1 MRGGRRQGMLHIFL
15 KSRSVLAIMATLV
28 SMLVATPAWALTT
41 GSLRVTV
48 VDDMDLTIPG
58 VTLTLS
64 GETLIG
70 GEQERVTDD
79 SGQHLFTALPP
90 GSYKL
95 VVVKGGFR
103 GVTVDGLQ
111 IDVNRTTQQKVVM
124 EVGEA
129 DEEIEVVGGR
139 KAIDT
144 EGVSRGTVLTKE
156 FLNKIPA
163 GRSYQAAVNLAPGVS
178 GGGGNPN
185 MAGGASNEN
194 TYMLDGANITD
205 PVTGTFSANF
215 NFDAIQQ
222 IEVLLGGYMPE
233 YGVSVGGV
241 VNVVTESGTNN
252 LEYNQNIYYV
262 NGDLRPRKDSRLS
275 SDGVELIPTGFGQTS
290 QSLQVGSKISGPI
303 VRDKAWFI
311 MSYQWSRS
319 LFNLAGTPQRQTFD
333 GHYMLAKLTVQPTT
347 EHRISG
353 FFQTNPTNIDN
364 IVQGSPFLRDE
375 SQGRQTQGGFITR
388 LRWQWF
394 LSPDVNLDTQ
404 LLMQKIYLEVN
415 AVPCTHNNNLDWHPC
430 EPGEREGNVDYETPG
445 RIGVGGAYDSV
456 NYISWYF
463 DDRYRYQA
471 SSKLSILS
479 VEDPLGG
486 THDLK
491 FGVEGSQTVWDQS
504 QGISGN
510 TQYVDTNEVPFDPQT
525 LTNYYWLETSGPIAF
540 RTTSASFNMF
550 AQDSWKPV
558 SNLTINYGT
567 RFDSFVMRNDLGEPV
582 LSGNI
587 FGPRLFG
594 AWDPWGDQKTK
605 IATGY
610 GRFNDTGR
618 LGTAAFTSAGTFGSK
633 LFLGNFF
640 ASPDSGQG
648 PFNSSDLMFNVSP
661 ARNLNTTHD
670 GLRTPRVDEVLL
682 TLEREI
688 IKDFAVVSSLSQ
700 KFTRNAY
707 EFDELN
713 LIYDEDGSAI
723 IGSRYADVLNPY
735 FRQRTPDL
743 AKRDYTQLDLGFRK
757 VEARRWGAQGTYSY
771 IRSVGSSP
779 ISNSGAFAVDP
790 QTRYNYGQMLTSA
803 NQINA
808 YAYWDLPT
816 DPWTQ
821 QLGINVQYDQGF
833 PYERRYWAEGT
844 AGSQFGGYNLRIRP
858 RGTYFRMP
866 DSWFLS
872 LKFQQTIDVRKGN
885 FTLDFELRNIT
896 NNRATTSLFI
906 TPLNQQ
912 NRIVSFA
919 RQAPLT
925 FLAGARYEF

>member
-1 MRGGRRQGMLHIFL
+1 MLHIL
-15 KSRSVLAIMATLV
+15 RKSRSLLAMLAAVVSLLV
-28 SMLVATPAWALTT
+28 STPAWALTT

-48 VDDMDLTIPG
+48 VDDFDLTIPG

-70 GEQERVTDD
+70 GEQEWVTDD
-79 SGQHLFTALPP
+79 SGQFLFTALPP
-90 GSYKL
+90 GEYKL
-95 VVVKGGFR
+95 VVVRAGFR
-103 GVTVDGLQ
+103 GVTIDGIQ
-111 IDVNRTTQQKVVM
+111 IDVNRTAQQKVVL
-124 EVGEA
+124 EEG
-129 DEEIEVVGGR
+129 DETSEELVVEGGR
-139 KAIDT
+139 KAVNT
-144 EGVSRGTVLTKE
+144 EDVSRGTVLTKE

-252 LEYNQNIYYV
+252 LEYVQNVYYT
-262 NGDLRPRKDSRLS
+262 NGDLRPRKDARLS
-275 SDGVELIPTGFGQTS
+275 SDGTELIPTGFDQTS

-311 MSYQWSRS
+311 MSYQWTRS
-319 LFNLAGTPQRQTFD
+319 LFNLSGTPQRQTFD
-333 GHYMLAKLTVQPTT
+333 GHYILAKLTVQPTT
-347 EHRISG
+347 EHRISA

-364 IVQGSPFLRDE
+364 IAQGSPFFRNE
-375 SQGRQTQGGFITR
+375 SQGRQAQGGFINR
-388 LRWQWF
+388 VRWQWF

-404 LLMQKIYLEVN
+404 LLMQKIYIEVN
-415 AVPCTHNNNLDWHPC
+415 AVPCTHDQNLDWHPC
-430 EPGEREGNVDYETPG
+430 EPGEIEGNVDWETPG

-456 NYISWYF
+456 NFVQWLF

-471 SSKLSILS
+471 STKLSLLS

-491 FGVEGSQTVWDQS
+491 FGVEGSQLVWDQA

-510 TQYVDTNEVPFDPQT
+510 TQYVDINEVPFDPQT
-525 LTNYYWLETSGPIAF
+525 LTNYFWLETSGPIAF
-540 RTTSASFNMF
+540 RTTSAQFNVF

-558 SNLTINYGT
+558 SNLTINYGS

-618 LGTAAFTSAGTFGSK
+618 LGTASFTSAGQYGSK
-633 LFLGNFF
+633 QFLGNFF
-640 ASPDSGQG
+640 ASSDIGLG
-648 PFNSSDLMFNVSP
+648 PLNTSELMFDYGP
-661 ARNLNTTHD
+661 QRNLNTTYD
-670 GLRTPRVDEVLL
+670 ELGTPRVDEVLL
-682 TLEREI
+682 TIEREV
-688 IKDFAVVSSLSQ
+688 IKDFALTSSVSQ

-707 EFDELN
+707 EFDEVN
-713 LIYDEDGSAI
+713 LVYDEDGSAI
-723 IGSRYADVLNPY
+723 IGSRYGDFLNPY
-735 FRQRTPDL
+735 FRQRTPAL

-779 ISNSGAFAVDP
+779 ISNSGSFAVDP

-803 NQINA
+803 NQIKA
-808 YAYWDLPT
+808 FGYWDLPT

-821 QLGINVQYDQGF
+821 QLGINFQWEQGF
-833 PYERRYWAEGT
+833 PYERLYWGEST
-844 AGSQFGGYNLRIRP
+844 FGSQFGFYGVRIRP

-866 DSWFLS
+866 SRWFVS
-872 LKFQQTIDVRKGN
+872 LKFQQSIDVRKGQ
-885 FTLDFELRNIT
+885 FTLDFELRNIS
-896 NNRATTSLFI
+896 NNRAPTNLF
-906 TPLNQQ
+906 TFPLNQQ
-912 NRIVSFA
+912 NRIVTFS
-919 RQAPLT
+919 RQSPLV

>member
-1 MRGGRRQGMLHIFL
+1 MLHIFR
-15 KSRSVLAIMATLV
+15 KGRWVLAIMAAIV
-28 SMLVATPAWALTT
+28 SLLVATPAWALTT

-48 VDDMDLTIPG
+48 EDDMGLTIPE

-64 GETLIG
+64 GENLIG
-70 GEQERVTDD
+70 GEQERLTDTN
-79 SGQHLFTALPP
+79 GQHLFTALPP

-95 VVVKGGFR
+95 VAVRSGFR
-103 GVTVDGLQ
+103 GVTVDGIQ
-111 IDVNRTTQQKVVM
+111 IDVNRTKQQTITMEEGDETSDEIVV
-124 EVGEA
+124 E
-129 DEEIEVVGGR
+129 GGR
-139 KAIDT
+139 QAIDT
-144 EGVSRGTVLTKE
+144 ESAVRGTVLTKE
-156 FLNKIPA
+156 FLNKIPT
-163 GRSYQAAVNLAPGVS
+163 GRSYQSALGLAAGVS
-178 GGGGNPN
+178 GGGNPN

-252 LEYNQNIYYV
+252 LEYVQNVYYT
-262 NGDLRPRKDSRLS
+262 NGNLRPRKDARLA
-275 SDGVELIPTGFGQTS
+275 SDGTEIIPTGFDQTS
-290 QSLQVGSKISGPI
+290 QSLQVGSKLSGPI

-311 MSYQWSRS
+311 MSYQWSRG
-319 LFNLAGTPQRQTFD
+319 LFNQAGTPQRQTYS

-353 FFQTNPTNIDN
+353 FFQTDPTNIDN
-364 IVQGSPFLRDE
+364 LVQFYPTIRNE
-375 SQGRQTQGGFITR
+375 AQGRQAQGGFIQR

-404 LLMQKIYLEVN
+404 LLMQKSFIEVN
-415 AVPCTHNNNLDWHPC
+415 AVPCTHNQNLDWHPC
-430 EPGEREGNVDYETPG
+430 RPEEMEGNVDWETPG
-445 RIGVGGAYDSV
+445 RIGIGGAYDSV
-456 NYISWYF
+456 NWVNWTF
-463 DDRYRYQA
+463 DDRFRYQA
-471 SSKLSILS
+471 STKLSLLS

-491 FGVEGSQTVWDQS
+491 FGVEGAQLVWDQAR
-504 QGISGN
+504 GVTGN
-510 TQYVDTNEVPFDPQT
+510 INYYDINEVPFDPQT
-525 LTNYYWLETSGPIAF
+525 LTNYFFVEYSSPVAF
-540 RTTSASFNMF
+540 RTTSSQFNVF

-582 LSGNI
+582 LTGNI

-618 LGTAAFTSAGTFGSK
+618 LGTAAFTSAGTFGIK
-633 LFLGNFF
+633 QFLGNYF
-640 ASPDSGQG
+640 SSGDGLG
-648 PFNSSDLMFNVSP
+648 PYNTADLMYDQSP

-670 GLRTPRVDEVLL
+670 NLRAPRVDEVLL

-688 IKDFAVVSSLSQ
+688 IKDFALVSSISQ

-707 EFDELN
+707 EFDEVN
-713 LIYDEDGSAI
+713 LIYDEDGSAV
-723 IGSRYADVLNPY
+723 IGSRYGDFLNAY
-735 FRQRTPDL
+735 FRQRTPSL
-743 AKRDYTQLDLGFRK
+743 AKRDYTQIDIGFRK

-779 ISNSGAFAVDP
+779 ISNSGSFSVDP
-790 QTRYNYGQMLTSA
+790 QTRFNYGQMLTSA

-808 YAYWDLPT
+808 FGYWDLPT

-821 QLGINVQYDQGF
+821 QLGINVQYDQGL
-833 PYERRYWAEGT
+833 PYERRYWAEGYQ
-844 AGSQFGGYNLRIRP
+844 GSQFGNYNLRIRP
-858 RGTYFRMP
+858 RGTYFRFA
-866 DSWFLS
+866 DTWYVS
-872 LKFQQTIDVRKGN
+872 LKFQQSVDVRKGQ
-885 FTLDFELRNIT
+885 FIFDFELRNIT
-896 NNRATTSLFI
+896 NNRATDSAFI
-906 TPLNQQ
+906 FPINQQ
-912 NRIVSFA
+912 NRIVSFS
-919 RQAPLT
+919 RQFPLT